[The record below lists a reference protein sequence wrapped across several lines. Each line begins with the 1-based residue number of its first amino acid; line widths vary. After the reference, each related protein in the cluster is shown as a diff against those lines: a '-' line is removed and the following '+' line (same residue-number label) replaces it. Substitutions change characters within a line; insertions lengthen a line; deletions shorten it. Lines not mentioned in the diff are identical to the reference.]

1 MHQRIPAVTACVG
14 TGARPV
20 AGFGS
25 PGGSGRAGSPGG
37 SGGFRGSGSFGG
49 SGISGVEAV
58 IVIVLTVAVV
68 VLVRS
73 GAAAESVLALLGGVG
88 TVSTGVIVSVR
99 AGRRPRLVALEG

>member
-1 MHQRIPAVTACVG
+1 MHQRIPAVTACMG

-25 PGGSGRAGSPGG
+25 PGGSGSFGG
-37 SGGFRGSGSFGG
+37 SGGLRGPGSLDG

-58 IVIVLTVAVV
+58 IVIVLAVAVV